1 MSYKINMALLLGIIA
16 VAGCEPPPKKT
27 APAPVSE
34 QPMQP
39 APTEQVEAGV
49 GVGVKGRSLDEYE
62 GAVVTPAKSYF
73 AVKERVVFEIQI
85 PRAMQLYE
93 ASNDGKAPQSHE
105 EFMQKIVEENQI
117 ALPKLPEGH
126 RYVYD
131 PQTKQLMVERPKK

>member
-1 MSYKINMALLLGIIA
+1 MSHKINMALLLGIIA
-16 VAGCEPPPKKT
+16 VAGCEPPPKAK
-27 APAPVSE
+27 APAPVAE

-49 GVGVKGRSLDEYE
+49 GVGIKGRSLDEFE
-62 GAVVTPAKSYF
+62 GAAVTPAKSYF
-73 AVKERVVFEIQI
+73 AVKERVVFEVQI
-85 PRAMQLYE
+85 PKAMQLYE
-93 ASNDGKAPQSHE
+93 ASNGKAPETHE

-131 PQTKQLMVERPKK
+131 PQAKQLMVERPKK

>member
-1 MSYKINMALLLGIIA
+1 MSHKINMALLLGIIA
-16 VAGCEPPPKKT
+16 VAGCEPPPKKA

-34 QPMQP
+34 QPTQP
-39 APTEQVEAGV
+39 PPTEQVEAGV

-73 AVKERVVFEIQI
+73 AVKERVVFEVQI
-85 PRAMQLYE
+85 PKAMQLYE
-93 ASNDGKAPQSHE
+93 ASNGKAPESHE

-117 ALPKLPEGH
+117 ALPKLSEGR